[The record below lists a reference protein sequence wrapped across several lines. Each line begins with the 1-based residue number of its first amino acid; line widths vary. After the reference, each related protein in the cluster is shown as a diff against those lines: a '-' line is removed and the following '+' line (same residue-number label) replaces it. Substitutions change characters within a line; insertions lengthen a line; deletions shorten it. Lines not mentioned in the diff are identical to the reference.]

1 MPHTNTVHTG
11 SFQLSFKNTYIL
23 YENEIRCTVT
33 ENEFNQSQNPTLT
46 TGSNGDLL
54 PFATSSQF
62 NPYVTT
68 VGIYNDVNDLLMVA
82 KLSQPVPLSD
92 MVDTTFVIKYDT

>member
-1 MPHTNTVHTG
+1 MPTNSVHTG
-11 SFQLSFKNTYIL
+11 SFEMSFKNTYIL

-33 ENEFNQSQNPTLT
+33 ENEFNLSQNPSIT

-68 VGIYNDVNDLLMVA
+68 IGIYNAANELLMVA
-82 KLSQPVPLSD
+82 KISQPMQISD
-92 MVDTTFVIKYDT
+92 VADTTFVIKYDT